1 MTTEIRL
8 NDRKFDAVTFEQ
20 ETDPTKIRFDFKVT
34 SEEYHDVAVLLYEM
48 EFQIRVPD
56 RELVFTG
63 RITNYIT
70 SRTNLYEPG
79 NVADYH
85 LELTEV
91 G

>member
-1 MTTEIRL
+1 MTIEIWL
-8 NDRKFDAVTFEQ
+8 NDRKFEAVTFEQ
-20 ETDPTKIRFDFKVT
+20 ETNPPKIRFDFKVT

-48 EFQIRVPD
+48 EFQVRVPD
-56 RELVFTG
+56 REFAFIG

-85 LELTEV
+85 LELTAVE
-91 G
+91 